1 MTAAL
6 SGHLG
11 QWHSDLARALVET
24 SADLPWW
31 ATFVL
36 SIVVV
41 GSGFVLGLIRRLV
54 PRESND
60 RLQWWIAL
68 LAHRRDMA
76 SGRRDQ
82 ERTHR
87 LVQGRRPPSD
97 ES

>member
-1 MTAAL
+1 MSAAL
-6 SGHLG
+6 SADLG
-11 QWHSDLARALVET
+11 MWHSDVARALVET
-24 SADLPWW
+24 SADLPGW

-36 SIVVV
+36 WIVVV

-54 PRESND
+54 PRDSND

-76 SGRRDQ
+76 WGRREQ

-87 LVQGRRPPSD
+87 LGRGCGPPSA